1 MMRPSRNASRRMP
14 MSLTLAEAALATGCN
29 RSTILRAIKAGKI
42 SGTSRRR
49 RRLGG
54 RAGRACTACS
64 RPPQAAPKAAPQDAQ
79 ADAVVAELRAQ
90 LADMRSQR
98 DAWQGIAERLA
109 LSAPT
114 PPEPKPEARR
124 PWWHRLRMTG

>member
-14 MSLTLAEAALATGCN
+14 MSLTLAEAALATGLN

-42 SGTSRRR
+42 SGLRDVNGAWAVEPVELHRVF
-49 RRLGG
+49 
-54 RAGRACTACS
+54 
-64 RPPQAAPKAAPQDAQ
+64 PPASATLKAAPQDAHTDAMV
-79 ADAVVAELRAQ
+79 ADLRAQ